1 MIGFLTGTYL
11 GERDNAVLIDVN
23 GVGYLVEVTSSF
35 LVQAP
40 QKGEVVSLSIETYV
54 REDQFRLFG
63 FFSDEERQ
71 WFKLL
76 MGVQGVGA
84 KVALA
89 VLGILSPSALAES
102 IAAQDKAA
110 IARTPGV
117 GPKVAQRVVQELKD
131 KAPAPQF
138 NVPDGAVSIASGAL
152 DDALSALVNLGYQ
165 RNAAYMALQHLRNEN
180 ADLDMQGLIK
190 GALRELS
197 Q

>member
-1 MIGFLTGTYL
+1 MIGFLTGTFL
-11 GERDNAVLIDVN
+11 GERDNAILIDVQ
-23 GVGYLVEVTSSF
+23 GVGYLVEVTSRF
-35 LVQAP
+35 LAQAP
-40 QKGEVVSLSIETYV
+40 EKGAPISLSIETYV

-63 FFSDEERQ
+63 FLSDEERQ
-71 WFKLL
+71 WFRLL

-89 VLGILSPSALAES
+89 VLGLLPPTAIAES

-117 GPKVAQRVVQELKD
+117 GPKVAQRIVQELKD

-138 NVPDGAVSIASGAL
+138 SVPDGHVSIETKEL
-152 DDALSALVNLGYQ
+152 EDALSALVNLGYQ
-165 RNAAYMALQHLRNEN
+165 RNAAYMVLQSLRNEN
-180 ADLDMQGLIK
+180 TELDMQGLIK